1 MERDAGRDQSE
12 YQLDGLRKKVTDVVM
27 LVTTIVED
35 LLHSDWEV
43 KDYFLIYQLYYV
55 TLTILLR
62 VFSYILYS

>member
-35 LLHSDWEV
+35 LLHSD
-43 KDYFLIYQLYYV
+43 
-55 TLTILLR
+55 
-62 VFSYILYS
+62 